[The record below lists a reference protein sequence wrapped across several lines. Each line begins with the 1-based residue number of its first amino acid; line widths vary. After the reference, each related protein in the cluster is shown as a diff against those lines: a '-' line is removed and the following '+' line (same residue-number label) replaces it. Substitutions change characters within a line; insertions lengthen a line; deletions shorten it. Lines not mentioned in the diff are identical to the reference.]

1 MSAQSSSLLGY
12 GLYFIDVLACLL
24 FCVTLALVGARFGQ
38 EHTVELALP
47 ELERSAGTG
56 SDLTGTTI
64 ALRTEGD
71 EFELTLDGEASQ
83 DRRSSMAPL
92 SVPTAPALDR
102 ASAHRMN
109 RRSHDS
115 SSTRKRPL
123 VFRRKKS
130 RRPIDV
136 ELIRPASPGSARR
149 PRA

>member
-64 ALRTEGD
+64 ALRTD
-71 EFELTLDGEASQ
+71 RDALELTLDGEVVDWEELASRLGEAPVPSVVVRAEASSLTRVIAIAHTAGVHDIQ
-83 DRRSSMAPL
+83 LAYAIARSTEGDERE
-92 SVPTAPALDR
+92 VR
-102 ASAHRMN
+102 
-109 RRSHDS
+109 
-115 SSTRKRPL
+115 
-123 VFRRKKS
+123 
-130 RRPIDV
+130 
-136 ELIRPASPGSARR
+136 
-149 PRA
+149 